1 VSAYGDAV
9 PPATT
14 NRVITLFPAKDAITT
29 VAAAPSPNRS
39 RIQIVPLARTPGSD
53 LTMPPREATP
63 TNGKACPR
71 DAARMGVR
79 FTNLLELEDLARA
92 NIPKD
97 AFEYIAGGAEDEV
110 SLRRNREAFGRWALR
125 PRVLVDV
132 STRDTSTTVLGAP
145 VSMPIL
151 VAPTAFHGLVHP
163 DGELATSRAAADA
176 RTVYVASTIA
186 TRTLEEIA
194 AVGQAHRWFQLYVA
208 KDRGFTEKLV
218 RRARHAGYEA
228 LCVTVDTPVLGRRER
243 DERNAFTLPE
253 GLTMANFAEIGLDR
267 MGPSPEGGSAFA
279 VAAEKTINAALTWRD
294 VEWLRSLAR
303 IPIVLKGIM
312 TAEDAALA
320 VEHGVSGIVVSNHG
334 GRQLDGTLGTLDAL
348 PEVVEAVHGRAEVY
362 VDGGVRRGTDVVKAL
377 ALGARAV
384 LLGRPVVY
392 GLALGGADGARAV
405 LEHLRIELERA
416 MALVGRPKIGEI
428 DGSAVVASRN
438 RAIPY

>member
-1 VSAYGDAV
+1 
-9 PPATT
+9 
-14 NRVITLFPAKDAITT
+14 
-29 VAAAPSPNRS
+29 
-39 RIQIVPLARTPGSD
+39 
-53 LTMPPREATP
+53 
-63 TNGKACPR
+63 
-71 DAARMGVR
+71 MGVR

-97 AFEYIAGGAEDEV
+97 AFEYISGGAEDEV

-194 AVGQAHRWFQLYVA
+194 AVGPAHRWFQLYVA
-208 KDRGFTEKLV
+208 KDLGFTEKLV
-218 RRARHAGYEA
+218 RRAEHAGYEA

-294 VEWLRSLAR
+294 VDWLRSLAR

-405 LEHLRIELERA
+405 LEHLRVELERA

-428 DGSAVVASRN
+428 DGGAVVASRN
-438 RAIPY
+438 RAIP